1 MRTVEI
7 DDRAYEIAESMARAR
22 NVAPGQVISE
32 MLVAKAETRPV
43 PRLEYRDGL
52 PTITLGLGPITS
64 EHVARL
70 IDEDA

>member
-22 NVAPGQVISE
+22 NIAPGQMISE
-32 MLVAKAETRPV
+32 ILVAEAETV

-52 PTITLGLGPITS
+52 PTITLGIGPITS
-64 EHVARL
+64 EDVARL
-70 IDEDA
+70 IGEAH